1 MRSLFSSVYDRF
13 QNVLYY
19 SCSLVNEILYPERNN
34 QSQKIILEK
43 INLLEKKIFPQF
55 LDVTH
60 QMDQMSRQIGL
71 LQKKL
76 EDIDNAQ
83 IYLREEMEN
92 VSRYKDIE
100 SITRCRSYVKKI
112 KKNLSFV
119 SIALEK
125 KFTSHQPISS
135 STCSICRTLLNTFK
149 NNLTEIQHYIE
160 LATPYLHS
168 FRSHAI
174 RSQLL
179 EMFGTNSVLE
189 AIASLSIFEET
200 DQEKSCRS
208 IQKILN
214 RFSNIFFNINEE
226 IMEIQFYLD
235 ESIREEQERRPSLQ
249 KLNIYQI

>member
-1 MRSLFSSVYDRF
+1 MPSLLYSVYDRL
-13 QNVLYY
+13 QNVIYY
-19 SCSLVNEILYPERNN
+19 SCSVANEIFYAEHNN

-60 QMDQMSRQIGL
+60 QMDQMSRQIDL

-76 EDIDNAQ
+76 EDIDDAQ

-92 VSRYKDIE
+92 VSRYRDIE

-112 KKNLSFV
+112 KKNLLFV
-119 SIALEK
+119 SVALEK
-125 KFTSHQPISS
+125 KFILHQPISS
-135 STCSICRTLLNTFK
+135 STCSICITLLNTFK

-179 EMFGTNSVLE
+179 QMFATNSVLE
-189 AIASLSIFEET
+189 AIASLSVFEET
-200 DQEKSCRS
+200 DQEKSCTT
-208 IQKILN
+208 IQKTLD
-214 RFSNIFFNINEE
+214 RFTSIFSNINEE
-226 IMEIQFYLD
+226 IMEIQFHLD
-235 ESIREEQERRPSLQ
+235 ESIREEQERRP
-249 KLNIYQI
+249 

>member
-1 MRSLFSSVYDRF
+1 MRSLFSSVYDRL
-13 QNVLYY
+13 QNALYY
-19 SCSLVNEILYPERNN
+19 SCSVANEIFYPEHNN

-43 INLLEKKIFPQF
+43 INLLEKKIFLQF
-55 LDVTH
+55 LHVTH
-60 QMDQMSRQIGL
+60 QMDQMSFQIDL

-76 EDIDNAQ
+76 EHIDNAQ

-92 VSRYKDIE
+92 VSRYRDIE

-112 KKNLSFV
+112 KKNLLFV

-125 KFTSHQPISS
+125 KFISHQPIIS
-135 STCSICRTLLNTFK
+135 STCSICATLLNTFK

-179 EMFGTNSVLE
+179 QMFATNSVLE
-189 AIASLSIFEET
+189 AIAGLSVVEEKN
-200 DQEKSCRS
+200 QEKSCRS
-208 IQKILN
+208 IQKILD
-214 RFSNIFFNINEE
+214 RFTTIFSKINEE
-226 IMEIQFYLD
+226 IIEIQFHLD
-235 ESIREEQERRPSLQ
+235 ESIREEQERRPSLR